1 MKKVQHVILVV
12 GLAVA
17 AFVFFRPAGGSA
29 AELADARALVQNGA
43 LLLDVRTPAEFASG
57 HVPGAVNVPV
67 QELESKWAS
76 LKVPAD
82 RPVVVYCRSGAR
94 SARAKAWLEAHGVQR
109 VVDIGP
115 MPDWK

>member
-1 MKKVQHVILVV
+1 MKKVQQVILVV
-12 GLAVA
+12 GLALA
-17 AFVFFRPAGGSA
+17 AFVFLRPAGGSA
-29 AELADARALVQNGA
+29 SELADAQALVRSGA

-57 HVPGAVNVPV
+57 HAPGAVNLPV
-67 QELESKWAS
+67 QELESKWSTLA
-76 LKVPAD
+76 VAAD

-94 SARAKAWLEAHGVQR
+94 SARAKAWLEAHGVKR